1 MAGGTSEFRG
11 EQTERETRQE
21 AEQATARG
29 TEQETE
35 RGRAATQPT
44 QLGARG
50 FRDVAA
56 RLKRDVK
63 RDDVSL
69 LAAGVAFY
77 AMLALVPALVA
88 LVSVYG
94 LVADPNDI
102 RRNVDDVLSAAPREV
117 RALVRSQLSAIVDSS
132 SSGLRLGA
140 LAGIAVALWSAS
152 AGVKNLMTAIN
163 RAYHEEETRGFVRLR
178 GTALLLTIAL
188 LVLGMAGLAG
198 LVIWPQTL
206 GSSGAEG
213 VLRTTALIVRWPL
226 AALVLVTGLAILYR
240 FAPDRDWPR
249 WTWASAGAIVATVV
263 WLAASVG
270 FSIYAANF
278 GKYNETYGALGAI
291 VVVMLWLYIGA
302 YAVILGAE
310 LNGELE
316 HQTAR
321 DTTRGRPEPMGARDA
336 YVADTLGETA
346 GQVKSGRPRRR
357 GLLDRLRQR
366 RQRPHRARRA

>member
-1 MAGGTSEFRG
+1 MTGSTSEFRG
-11 EQTERETRQE
+11 QE
-21 AEQATARG
+21 P
-29 TEQETE
+29 E
-35 RGRAATQPT
+35 RGRTAEHPT
-44 QLGARG
+44 DIGVRG
-50 FRDVAA
+50 FGDVGA

-132 SSGLRLGA
+132 PSGLRLGA
-140 LAGIAVALWSAS
+140 LAGIAIALWSAS

-163 RAYHEEETRGFVRLR
+163 RAYHENETRGFVKLR

-188 LVLGMAGLAG
+188 LIFGLAALAG

-213 VLRTTALIVRWPL
+213 VLRTTVMIIRWPL
-226 AALVLVTGLAILYR
+226 AVLVIVTGLAVLYR
-240 FAPDRDWPR
+240 FAPDRDRPR
-249 WTWASAGAIVATVV
+249 WNWASAGAVVATVV
-263 WLAASVG
+263 WLVASIG

-278 GKYNETYGALGAI
+278 GNYNETYGALGAI

-316 HQTAR
+316 HQTAH

-346 GQVKSGRPRRR
+346 GQVKASRPRRR
-357 GLLDRLRQR
+357 GLLDRLRH
-366 RQRPHRARRA
+366 RPHRA

>member
-1 MAGGTSEFRG
+1 MADRTTEFRG
-11 EQTERETRQE
+11 E
-21 AEQATARG
+21 G
-29 TEQETE
+29 PE
-35 RGRAATQPT
+35 RGRAAERPT
-44 QLGARG
+44 AIGVRG
-50 FRDVAA
+50 FGDVAA

-63 RDDVSL
+63 RDDISL

-102 RRNVDDVLSAAPREV
+102 RRNVDDVLTAAPREV
-117 RALVRSQLSAIVDSS
+117 RALVRSQLADIVGSS
-132 SSGLRLGA
+132 PSGLRLGA
-140 LAGIAVALWSAS
+140 LVGIVVALWSVS
-152 AGVKNLMTAIN
+152 AGIKNLMTALN
-163 RAYHEEETRGFVRLR
+163 RAYHEDETRGFVKLR
-178 GTALLLTIAL
+178 GTALLLTVAL
-188 LVLGMAGLAG
+188 LILGLAGLVG

-206 GSSGAEG
+206 GSSGGEG
-213 VLRTTALIVRWPL
+213 ALRTGVMIIRWPL
-226 AALVLVTGLAILYR
+226 AALLVVIGLAVVYR

-249 WTWASAGAIVATVV
+249 WNWASAGAIVATVV
-263 WLAASVG
+263 WLVASVG

-278 GKYNETYGALGAI
+278 GSYNETYGALGAI

-321 DTTRGRPEPMGARDA
+321 DTTRGQPEPMGARDA

-346 GQVKSGRPRRR
+346 SQVRASRPGRR
-357 GLLDRLRQR
+357 GLLDRLR
-366 RQRPHRARRA
+366 RPHHA